1 MSHNPI
7 ELQEGAFVISD
18 AHYSHQRGE
27 LLDFVKKIHSKDI
40 FTTQLILMGDI
51 FDALFGGI
59 DFTYKQNQE
68 LIHLINE
75 ISLEMEVIYL
85 EGNHDFNLSKIFPHS
100 KVVSVKKQPVLA
112 HCHSQRVYLSHGDF
126 DGTFLY
132 KLYTAFIRNPFILFI
147 LKYLDST
154 FNHFILKNLDAHL
167 AKKDDC
173 NKFEG
178 FREFIRKRMSGRF
191 ECDYF
196 IEGHFHQN
204 SSFRVDGYK
213 YINLAAFACNQR
225 YFIIKYSKGNINLLQ
240 KRFSKEKYNG

>member
-1 MSHNPI
+1 MSHNSI

-27 LLDFVKKIHSKDI
+27 LLDFIKKIHSKQLI
-40 FTTQLILMGDI
+40 TTQLILMGDV

-59 DFTYKQNQE
+59 DFTYKENQE
-68 LIHLINE
+68 LIELINE

-100 KVVSVKKQPVLA
+100 KVYTIGQQPVFAYYRNTRVCLA
-112 HCHSQRVYLSHGDF
+112 HGDF
-126 DGTFLY
+126 DGAFFY
-132 KLYTAFIRNPFILFI
+132 RLYTALIRNSFILFI
-147 LKYLDST
+147 LKYLDFT
-154 FNHFILKNLDAHL
+154 FNHFILKNLDTHL

-178 FREFIRKRMSGRF
+178 FKEFIRKRLSARF

-204 SSFRVDGYK
+204 SSFMVDKYN

-225 YFIIKYSKGNINLLQ
+225 YFIIEYSKGNMVLLQ
-240 KRFSKEKYNG
+240 KRFSKEK